1 MTKPLYRLLFTI
13 CAMLLALPSRAEPVA
28 MATEV
33 KGTATL
39 TGSKQG
45 PLGMLHYFDA
55 PTTVRLAPGSLLAVT
70 YFANPL
76 QYTFKGPALVTI
88 ETAAPKVSE
97 GAQPEVRRVGPEK
110 AIDGGLTKDQWRR
123 LQQATVVMRSARL
136 AFAVI
141 APNQTTILSP
151 RTELSW
157 TPATGAQTYRLTLSD
172 ENDNPVATWTSTSTT
187 SPLPESTRLAPGKSF
202 RWKVE
207 TVDAPQPLVA
217 SGIFSTAAA
226 DEERRMAQMRPANG
240 ADLAAG
246 VFYATLLDSEGFAHD
261 AKTEWRRLARQF
273 PDEQAIRRRAAP

>member
-1 MTKPLYRLLFTI
+1 MTKPPYRLLLAL
-13 CAMLLALPSRAEPVA
+13 CAMLFALVSRAEPVA

-33 KGTATL
+33 KGAATL
-39 TGSKQG
+39 TGSKPG

-70 YFANPL
+70 YFANPV

-151 RTELSW
+151 RAELSW
-157 TPATGAQTYRLTLSD
+157 TPATGAQTYRLTLGD

-187 SPLPESTRLAPGKSF
+187 SPLPESARLAPAKSY

-207 TVDAPQPLVA
+207 TVDAPQPLAA
-217 SGIFSTAAA
+217 SGMFSIAAA
-226 DEERRMAQMRPANG
+226 DDQRRMAQLRPANS
-240 ADLAAG
+240 ADLAAN

-261 AKTEWRRLARQF
+261 AKAEWRRLARQF
-273 PDEQAIRRRAAP
+273 PDEPAIQRRAAP

>member
-1 MTKPLYRLLFTI
+1 MTKPLYHLVFAICATLFT
-13 CAMLLALPSRAEPVA
+13 LASRAEPVA

-39 TGSKQG
+39 TGSKPG
-45 PLGMLHYFDA
+45 PISMLHYFDA

-88 ETAAPKVSE
+88 ESAGPKVSE
-97 GAQPEVRRVGPEK
+97 GAAPEIRRVGPEK

-141 APNQTTILSP
+141 SPNQTIILSP

-157 TPATGAQTYRLTLSD
+157 TPAAGAQSYRVAVSD
-172 ENDNPVATWTSTSTT
+172 ENDQPIATWTSATTT
-187 SPLPESTRLAPGKSF
+187 SPLPESAKLPAGKSF

-207 TVDAPQPLVA
+207 TLDAPQPLVA
-217 SGIFSTAAA
+217 SGIFSTATVDAA
-226 DEERRMAQMRPANG
+226 NRMAQLRPADD
-240 ADLAAG
+240 ADLAAN
-246 VFYATLLDSEGFAHD
+246 VFYATLLDIEGFAHD
-261 AKTEWRRLARQF
+261 AKAEWRRVARQF
-273 PDEQAIRRRAAP
+273 PDERAIQRRAAP